1 MTTRLRTG
9 SNSELFILSRELL
22 EARFRKLPFWTRF
35 RLRSIASNSL
45 IIEMVAELAKGI
57 DTLTEFPNFE
67 NCSPELRLILNGPAG
82 KKN

>member
-1 MTTRLRTG
+1 MTTQLKTG
-9 SNSELFILSRELL
+9 SNSELFILSRGLL
-22 EARFRKLPFWTRF
+22 KARFRKLPFWTRF
-35 RLRSIASNSL
+35 KLRRIDFNSL
-45 IIEMVAELAKGI
+45 IIEMVAELAKDI